1 MMESEQS
8 SAEACTSEKNMEF
21 VRRTMLSAKVQDV
34 VAKVDLP
41 GQNFLVATNRN
52 DPQNLRR
59 CLQALKI
66 VLVRGMGHLDHI
78 GQRCGWPDVVKNEI
92 EGRVQEI
99 AKTPL
104 DSSSRRMTQMLPVL

>member
-1 MMESEQS
+1 
-8 SAEACTSEKNMEF
+8 MEF